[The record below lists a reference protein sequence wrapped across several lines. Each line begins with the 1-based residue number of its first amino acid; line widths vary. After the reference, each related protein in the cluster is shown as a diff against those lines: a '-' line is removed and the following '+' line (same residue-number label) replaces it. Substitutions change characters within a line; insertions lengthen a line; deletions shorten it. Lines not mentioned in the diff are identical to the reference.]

1 MAGRTRL
8 SRVTRLASRG
18 GRSGRMFRSGARS
31 ALHRSPL
38 LRDAAR
44 GARARVPD
52 CVLRLRPPARHR
64 FPSRRHERHPRQ
76 GLSASESLKLR
87 ALRPHAFRT
96 DSRPSASLKLLF
108 SETHK
113 MEMTHYMELMMG
125 SWHMLVLFMAA
136 PMLLAECYVVSEI
149 LLLIK
154 PPQGGALAAFNKASA
169 YAAALGIALLS
180 GCVAL
185 QFSSVV
191 AWRTWVDA
199 VSALAYVAAG
209 LPFIYVGLL
218 EAASSPA
225 AGRPSGRDARPS
237 RRWSSISSSPTPP
250 WSSGCSIPCSSA
262 GGLLRRALRPCARML
277 TLRPGAPSLL
287 PQPVFQPRVPSRSR
301 RSCLRRRVGRR
312 RKCRPRIRRRRRVR
326 ARGRP
331 RTQ

>member
-1 MAGRTRL
+1 
-8 SRVTRLASRG
+8 
-18 GRSGRMFRSGARS
+18 
-31 ALHRSPL
+31 
-38 LRDAAR
+38 
-44 GARARVPD
+44 
-52 CVLRLRPPARHR
+52 
-64 FPSRRHERHPRQ
+64 
-76 GLSASESLKLR
+76 
-87 ALRPHAFRT
+87 
-96 DSRPSASLKLLF
+96 
-108 SETHK
+108 

-199 VSALAYVAAG
+199 VSALAYVATG

>member
-1 MAGRTRL
+1 MNRSYNAFRLQFFQRRFHNIDPLNGLRIRCSRAPCAALRCARLSGSCRRRAGGLRLMAGRTRL

-113 MEMTHYMELMMG
+113 MEITHYMELMMG
-125 SWHMLVLFMAA
+125 STLF
-136 PMLLAECYVVSEI
+136 PH
-149 LLLIK
+149 
-154 PPQGGALAAFNKASA
+154 
-169 YAAALGIALLS
+169 
-180 GCVAL
+180 
-185 QFSSVV
+185 
-191 AWRTWVDA
+191 
-199 VSALAYVAAG
+199 
-209 LPFIYVGLL
+209 
-218 EAASSPA
+218 
-225 AGRPSGRDARPS
+225 
-237 RRWSSISSSPTPP
+237 
-250 WSSGCSIPCSSA
+250 
-262 GGLLRRALRPCARML
+262 
-277 TLRPGAPSLL
+277 
-287 PQPVFQPRVPSRSR
+287 
-301 RSCLRRRVGRR
+301 
-312 RKCRPRIRRRRRVR
+312 
-326 ARGRP
+326 
-331 RTQ
+331 

>member
-1 MAGRTRL
+1 
-8 SRVTRLASRG
+8 
-18 GRSGRMFRSGARS
+18 MFRIGARS

-154 PPQGGALAAFNKASA
+154 PRQGDALAAFNKASA

-199 VSALAYVAAG
+199 VSALVYVAAG

-262 GGLLRRALRPCARML
+262 GGL
-277 TLRPGAPSLL
+277 
-287 PQPVFQPRVPSRSR
+287 
-301 RSCLRRRVGRR
+301 
-312 RKCRPRIRRRRRVR
+312 
-326 ARGRP
+326 
-331 RTQ
+331 RTTCT

>member
-1 MAGRTRL
+1 MAFVFVAAALLALPCGAHACPDHAAVVQAV
-8 SRVTRLASRG
+8 SASWQGEPASVGSHASRHEAAV
-18 GRSGRMFRSGARS
+18 RAECS
-31 ALHRSPL
+31 A
-38 LRDAAR
+38 AAPECR
-44 GARARVPD
+44 TAY
-52 CVLRLRPPARHR
+52 
-64 FPSRRHERHPRQ
+64 
-76 GLSASESLKLR
+76 SASESLKLR

-262 GGLLRRALRPCARML
+262 GGL
-277 TLRPGAPSLL
+277 
-287 PQPVFQPRVPSRSR
+287 
-301 RSCLRRRVGRR
+301 
-312 RKCRPRIRRRRRVR
+312 
-326 ARGRP
+326 
-331 RTQ
+331 RTTCT

>member
-1 MAGRTRL
+1 MNRSYNAFRLQFFQRRFHNIDPLNGLRIRCSRAPCAALRCARLSGSCRRRAGGLRLMAGRTRL

-52 CVLRLRPPARHR
+52 CGLRLRPPARHR

-154 PPQGGALAAFNKASA
+154 PPQGGALAAFNKAS
-169 YAAALGIALLS
+169 
-180 GCVAL
+180 
-185 QFSSVV
+185 
-191 AWRTWVDA
+191 
-199 VSALAYVAAG
+199 
-209 LPFIYVGLL
+209 
-218 EAASSPA
+218 SPA

-262 GGLLRRALRPCARML
+262 GGL
-277 TLRPGAPSLL
+277 
-287 PQPVFQPRVPSRSR
+287 
-301 RSCLRRRVGRR
+301 
-312 RKCRPRIRRRRRVR
+312 
-326 ARGRP
+326 
-331 RTQ
+331 RTTCT

>member
-1 MAGRTRL
+1 MNRSYNAFRLQFFQRRFHNIDPLNGLRIRCSRAPCAALRCARLSGSCRRRAGGLRLMAGRTRL

-154 PPQGGALAAFNKASA
+154 PRQGDALAAFNKASA
-169 YAAALGIALLS
+169 YA
-180 GCVAL
+180 
-185 QFSSVV
+185 F
-191 AWRTWVDA
+191 
-199 VSALAYVAAG
+199 
-209 LPFIYVGLL
+209 
-218 EAASSPA
+218 
-225 AGRPSGRDARPS
+225 RPSPTWPRAFRSSTSAFSRRPRRPQQDGRLEGTLGRRGDGRLSRPLPRRHGLRDVRSRAVRLAGFGRHAHDARRSRDA
-237 RRWSSISSSPTPP
+237 
-250 WSSGCSIPCSSA
+250 
-262 GGLLRRALRPCARML
+262 
-277 TLRPGAPSLL
+277 
-287 PQPVFQPRVPSRSR
+287 
-301 RSCLRRRVGRR
+301 
-312 RKCRPRIRRRRRVR
+312 
-326 ARGRP
+326 
-331 RTQ
+331 

>member
-1 MAGRTRL
+1 
-8 SRVTRLASRG
+8 
-18 GRSGRMFRSGARS
+18 
-31 ALHRSPL
+31 
-38 LRDAAR
+38 
-44 GARARVPD
+44 
-52 CVLRLRPPARHR
+52 
-64 FPSRRHERHPRQ
+64 
-76 GLSASESLKLR
+76 
-87 ALRPHAFRT
+87 
-96 DSRPSASLKLLF
+96 
-108 SETHK
+108 

-154 PPQGGALAAFNKASA
+154 PRQGDALAAFNKASA

-225 AGRPSGRDARPS
+225 AGHSREGTLGRRGDGRLSRPLPRRHGLRDVRSRAVRLAGFGRHAHDARRSRDA
-237 RRWSSISSSPTPP
+237 
-250 WSSGCSIPCSSA
+250 
-262 GGLLRRALRPCARML
+262 
-277 TLRPGAPSLL
+277 
-287 PQPVFQPRVPSRSR
+287 
-301 RSCLRRRVGRR
+301 
-312 RKCRPRIRRRRRVR
+312 
-326 ARGRP
+326 
-331 RTQ
+331 

>member
-209 LPFIYVGLL
+209 FRSSTSAFSRRPRRPQQDGRLEGTLGRRGGGRLSRPLPRRHGLRDVRSRAVRL
-218 EAASSPA
+218 
-225 AGRPSGRDARPS
+225 AGFGRHAHDARRSRDA
-237 RRWSSISSSPTPP
+237 
-250 WSSGCSIPCSSA
+250 
-262 GGLLRRALRPCARML
+262 
-277 TLRPGAPSLL
+277 
-287 PQPVFQPRVPSRSR
+287 
-301 RSCLRRRVGRR
+301 
-312 RKCRPRIRRRRRVR
+312 
-326 ARGRP
+326 
-331 RTQ
+331 

>member
-1 MAGRTRL
+1 MAGRTRP
-8 SRVTRLASRG
+8 SRITRLASRG
-18 GRSGRMFRSGARS
+18 GRSGRMFRIGARS

-96 DSRPSASLKLLF
+96 DSRPSASLKLHV

-154 PPQGGALAAFNKASA
+154 PPQG
-169 YAAALGIALLS
+169 
-180 GCVAL
+180 
-185 QFSSVV
+185 
-191 AWRTWVDA
+191 
-199 VSALAYVAAG
+199 
-209 LPFIYVGLL
+209 
-218 EAASSPA
+218 
-225 AGRPSGRDARPS
+225 
-237 RRWSSISSSPTPP
+237 
-250 WSSGCSIPCSSA
+250 
-262 GGLLRRALRPCARML
+262 
-277 TLRPGAPSLL
+277 APS
-287 PQPVFQPRVPSRSR
+287 PPSTRPRPMQPRSASRSSRAAWPFSSR
-301 RSCLRRRVGRR
+301 RSSHGAPGSTPFRPSPTWPRAFRSSTSAFSRRPRRPQQDGRLEGTLGRR
-312 RKCRPRIRRRRRVR
+312 GGGRLSRPLPRRHGLRDVRSRAVRLAGFGRHAHDARRSRD
-326 ARGRP
+326 A
-331 RTQ
+331 

>member
-1 MAGRTRL
+1 MAFVFAAAALLALPCGAHACPDHAAVVQAV
-8 SRVTRLASRG
+8 SASWQGEPASVGSHASRHEAAV
-18 GRSGRMFRSGARS
+18 RAECS
-31 ALHRSPL
+31 A
-38 LRDAAR
+38 AAPEAPCTDR
-44 GARARVPD
+44 LC
-52 CVLRLRPPARHR
+52 CVTPPAAPAPECRTAY
-64 FPSRRHERHPRQ
+64 
-76 GLSASESLKLR
+76 SASEILKLR

-154 PPQGGALAAFNKASA
+154 PRQGDALAAFNKASA

-262 GGLLRRALRPCARML
+262 GGL
-277 TLRPGAPSLL
+277 
-287 PQPVFQPRVPSRSR
+287 
-301 RSCLRRRVGRR
+301 
-312 RKCRPRIRRRRRVR
+312 
-326 ARGRP
+326 
-331 RTQ
+331 RTTCT

>member
-1 MAGRTRL
+1 
-8 SRVTRLASRG
+8 
-18 GRSGRMFRSGARS
+18 
-31 ALHRSPL
+31 
-38 LRDAAR
+38 
-44 GARARVPD
+44 
-52 CVLRLRPPARHR
+52 
-64 FPSRRHERHPRQ
+64 
-76 GLSASESLKLR
+76 
-87 ALRPHAFRT
+87 
-96 DSRPSASLKLLF
+96 
-108 SETHK
+108 

-154 PPQGGALAAFNKASA
+154 PRQGDALAAFNKASA

-225 AGRPSGRDARPS
+225 AGRPSGRNARPS

-262 GGLLRRALRPCARML
+262 GGL
-277 TLRPGAPSLL
+277 
-287 PQPVFQPRVPSRSR
+287 
-301 RSCLRRRVGRR
+301 
-312 RKCRPRIRRRRRVR
+312 
-326 ARGRP
+326 
-331 RTQ
+331 RTTCT

>member
-76 GLSASESLKLR
+76 GLSASEILKLR

-113 MEMTHYMELMMG
+113 MEMTHYMELMMD

-154 PPQGGALAAFNKASA
+154 PRQGGALAAFNKASA

-180 GCVAL
+180 GYAAL

-218 EAASSPA
+218 EA
-225 AGRPSGRDARPS
+225 
-237 RRWSSISSSPTPP
+237 
-250 WSSGCSIPCSSA
+250 
-262 GGLLRRALRPCARML
+262 GLVA
-277 TLRPGAPSLL
+277 
-287 PQPVFQPRVPSRSR
+287 RSR
-301 RSCLRRRVGRR
+301 TAVWKGRSAVAAVVVYLVLSHAAMVFGMFD
-312 RKCRPRIRRRRRVR
+312 PVQFGWR
-326 ARGRP
+326 ASDDMHLTHGAHVMP
-331 RTQ
+331 ETHAGHVMQ

>member
-1 MAGRTRL
+1 MAFVFAAAALLALPCGAHACPDHAAVVQAV
-8 SRVTRLASRG
+8 SASWQGEPASVGSHASRHEAAV
-18 GRSGRMFRSGARS
+18 RAECS
-31 ALHRSPL
+31 A
-38 LRDAAR
+38 AAPEAPCTDR
-44 GARARVPD
+44 LCCVTPPAAPAPD

-76 GLSASESLKLR
+76 GLSASEILKLR

-154 PPQGGALAAFNKASA
+154 PRQGDALAAFNKASA

-262 GGLLRRALRPCARML
+262 GGL
-277 TLRPGAPSLL
+277 
-287 PQPVFQPRVPSRSR
+287 
-301 RSCLRRRVGRR
+301 
-312 RKCRPRIRRRRRVR
+312 
-326 ARGRP
+326 
-331 RTQ
+331 RTTCT

>member
-136 PMLLAECYVVSEI
+136 RGVLRRERNP
-149 LLLIK
+149 
-154 PPQGGALAAFNKASA
+154 SA
-169 YAAALGIALLS
+169 H
-180 GCVAL
+180 
-185 QFSSVV
+185 Q
-191 AWRTWVDA
+191 
-199 VSALAYVAAG
+199 
-209 LPFIYVGLL
+209 
-218 EAASSPA
+218 AAS
-225 AGRPSGRDARPS
+225 GRRPRRLQQGLGLCSRARHRAPLGLRGPSVLVGRRMAHLGRRRFGPRLRGRGPSVHLRRPS
-237 RRWSSISSSPTPP
+237 R
-250 WSSGCSIPCSSA
+250 
-262 GGLLRRALRPCARML
+262 GGLVA
-277 TLRPGAPSLL
+277 
-287 PQPVFQPRVPSRSR
+287 RSR
-301 RSCLRRRVGRR
+301 TAVWKGRSAVAAMVVYLVLSHAAMVFGMFD
-312 RKCRPRIRRRRRVR
+312 PVQFGWR
-326 ARGRP
+326 ASDDMHMTHGAHAMP
-331 RTQ
+331 ETHAGHVIH

>member
-1 MAGRTRL
+1 MHRSYNLFRLQFFQRWFHNIDPLNGLRIRCSRAPCAALRCARLSGSCRRRAGGLRLMAGRTRP

-154 PPQGGALAAFNKASA
+154 PPS
-169 YAAALGIALLS
+169 
-180 GCVAL
+180 
-185 QFSSVV
+185 
-191 AWRTWVDA
+191 T
-199 VSALAYVAAG
+199 
-209 LPFIYVGLL
+209 
-218 EAASSPA
+218 
-225 AGRPSGRDARPS
+225 RPRP
-237 RRWSSISSSPTPP
+237 
-250 WSSGCSIPCSSA
+250 
-262 GGLLRRALRPCARML
+262 M
-277 TLRPGAPSLL
+277 
-287 PQPVFQPRVPSRSR
+287 QPRSASRSSRAAWPFSSR
-301 RSCLRRRVGRR
+301 RSSHGAPGSTPFRPSPMWPRAFRSSTSAFSRRPRRPQQDGRLEGTLGRR
-312 RKCRPRIRRRRRVR
+312 GGGRLSRPLPRRHGLRDVRSRAVRLAGFGRHAHDARRSRD
-326 ARGRP
+326 A
-331 RTQ
+331 

>member
-1 MAGRTRL
+1 MNRSYNAFRLQFFQRRFHNIDPLNGLRIRCSRAPCAALRCARLSGSCRRRAGGLRLMAGRTRL

-180 GCVAL
+180 GCVA
-185 QFSSVV
+185 FS
-191 AWRTWVDA
+191 
-199 VSALAYVAAG
+199 
-209 LPFIYVGLL
+209 
-218 EAASSPA
+218 
-225 AGRPSGRDARPS
+225 
-237 RRWSSISSSPTPP
+237 
-250 WSSGCSIPCSSA
+250 
-262 GGLLRRALRPCARML
+262 
-277 TLRPGAPSLL
+277 
-287 PQPVFQPRVPSRSR
+287 SR
-301 RSCLRRRVGRR
+301 RSSHGAPGSTPFRPSPTWPRAFRSSTSAFSRRPRRPQQDGRLEGTLGRR
-312 RKCRPRIRRRRRVR
+312 GGGRLSRPLPRRHGLRDVRSRAVRLAGFGRHAHDARRSRD
-326 ARGRP
+326 A
-331 RTQ
+331 

>member
-1 MAGRTRL
+1 MAGSTRL

-113 MEMTHYMELMMG
+113 MERTHYMELMMG

-154 PPQGGALAAFNKASA
+154 PRQGDALAAFNKASA

-262 GGLLRRALRPCARML
+262 GGL
-277 TLRPGAPSLL
+277 
-287 PQPVFQPRVPSRSR
+287 
-301 RSCLRRRVGRR
+301 
-312 RKCRPRIRRRRRVR
+312 
-326 ARGRP
+326 
-331 RTQ
+331 RTTCT

>member
-1 MAGRTRL
+1 
-8 SRVTRLASRG
+8 
-18 GRSGRMFRSGARS
+18 
-31 ALHRSPL
+31 
-38 LRDAAR
+38 
-44 GARARVPD
+44 
-52 CVLRLRPPARHR
+52 
-64 FPSRRHERHPRQ
+64 
-76 GLSASESLKLR
+76 
-87 ALRPHAFRT
+87 
-96 DSRPSASLKLLF
+96 
-108 SETHK
+108 

-154 PPQGGALAAFNKASA
+154 PRQGDALAAFNKASA

-225 AGRPSGRDARPS
+225 AGRPSGRDARPVYLVLS
-237 RRWSSISSSPTPP
+237 HAAMVFGMFDPVQFGWRASDDMHMTHGAHAMPETH
-250 WSSGCSIPCSSA
+250 A
-262 GGLLRRALRPCARML
+262 GH
-277 TLRPGAPSLL
+277 
-287 PQPVFQPRVPSRSR
+287 V
-301 RSCLRRRVGRR
+301 
-312 RKCRPRIRRRRRVR
+312 IH
-326 ARGRP
+326 
-331 RTQ
+331 

>member
-1 MAGRTRL
+1 
-8 SRVTRLASRG
+8 
-18 GRSGRMFRSGARS
+18 
-31 ALHRSPL
+31 
-38 LRDAAR
+38 
-44 GARARVPD
+44 
-52 CVLRLRPPARHR
+52 
-64 FPSRRHERHPRQ
+64 
-76 GLSASESLKLR
+76 
-87 ALRPHAFRT
+87 
-96 DSRPSASLKLLF
+96 
-108 SETHK
+108 
-113 MEMTHYMELMMG
+113 MTHYMELMMG
-125 SWHMLVLFMAA
+125 SWHRLVLFMAA

-185 QFSSVV
+185 QFSS
-191 AWRTWVDA
+191 VDA

-262 GGLLRRALRPCARML
+262 GGL
-277 TLRPGAPSLL
+277 
-287 PQPVFQPRVPSRSR
+287 
-301 RSCLRRRVGRR
+301 
-312 RKCRPRIRRRRRVR
+312 
-326 ARGRP
+326 
-331 RTQ
+331 RTTCT

>member
-18 GRSGRMFRSGARS
+18 GRSGRMFRSGAR
-31 ALHRSPL
+31 
-38 LRDAAR
+38 
-44 GARARVPD
+44 VPD

-64 FPSRRHERHPRQ
+64 FPSRRDERHPRQ

-262 GGLLRRALRPCARML
+262 GGL
-277 TLRPGAPSLL
+277 
-287 PQPVFQPRVPSRSR
+287 
-301 RSCLRRRVGRR
+301 
-312 RKCRPRIRRRRRVR
+312 
-326 ARGRP
+326 
-331 RTQ
+331 RTTCT